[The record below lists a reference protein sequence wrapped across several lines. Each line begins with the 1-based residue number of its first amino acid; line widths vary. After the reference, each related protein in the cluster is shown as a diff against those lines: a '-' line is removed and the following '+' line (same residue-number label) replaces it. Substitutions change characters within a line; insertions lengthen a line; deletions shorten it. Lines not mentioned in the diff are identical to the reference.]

1 MRAFNFVI
9 LLGGGVLAFLDMSVY
24 KIGTKLEDRISE
36 LDDCESVF
44 HATARDTRDYAKYRR
59 LVQVMRVQLA
69 VCKVQPRRKRS
80 LSKWVSRTVT
90 RAERIMQR
98 RVTERD
104 AWNYEGRGLLDDRFD
119 FPLIYEDE

>member
-1 MRAFNFVI
+1 MHNLDMCFKPLLLLVLAITPRAFVQLALHACIQFCNSFR
-9 LLGGGVLAFLDMSVY
+9 GVLAFLDMSVY
-24 KIGTKLEDRISE
+24 KISTKLEDRISE

-90 RAERIMQR
+90 RAERI
-98 RVTERD
+98 V
-104 AWNYEGRGLLDDRFD
+104 
-119 FPLIYEDE
+119 